1 MNDDS
6 VARSALPVPDFLGAG
21 QADFDRAIAYQD
33 GQWVRL
39 DQARV
44 PIRDLGFMRADQTYE
59 VVHVW
64 NGGFFRLDDH
74 LDRFT
79 ESCRGFRL
87 DPGLTRTGIAA
98 LLSELV
104 RRTGYRY
111 ATVWFAC
118 TRGAPPLGSRDSR
131 QARNSFYAS
140 AAPLVLR
147 ADPATMNRGLAA
159 RIHPTIRR
167 IPPDSVDPR
176 HKNTHW
182 GDFTRAEYEVQ
193 DEGFDLPVL
202 LDRDGFV
209 TEGIGCNV
217 IAKVAGQLVTP
228 DEGCLEG
235 VSAMT
240 MVEIATEL
248 GIPARYGR
256 LSARELREA
265 EEAFI
270 TSTTCGLVPITRVD
284 SRTLSGGRPGPV
296 TAQLLAEY
304 YRRKQ
309 AGWRM
314 TPIAYD

>member
-1 MNDDS
+1 MND
-6 VARSALPVPDFLGAG
+6 ASAVGAALAVPDFLGPA
-21 QADFDRAIAYQD
+21 QADFDRALAYED

-39 DQARV
+39 DRANI
-44 PIRDLGFMRADQTYE
+44 PIRDLGFMRADLTYE

-87 DPGLTRTGIAA
+87 DPGLTRNGIAE
-98 LLSELV
+98 LLAELV
-104 RRTGYRY
+104 RRTGYRF

-118 TRGAPPLGSRDSR
+118 TRGAPPMGSRDPR
-131 QARNSFYAS
+131 EARNAFHAS

-147 ADPATMNRGLAA
+147 ADPATMNRGLAV
-159 RIHPTIRR
+159 RIHPKIRR
-167 IPPDSVDPR
+167 IPPDSIDPR

-182 GDFTRAEYEVQ
+182 GDFNRAEFEVR

-217 IAKVAGQLVTP
+217 IAMVDGALVTP

-240 MVEIATEL
+240 MIEL
-248 GIPARYGR
+248 AGALGVPARYAR
-256 LSARELREA
+256 LHADDLRGA

-284 SRTLSGGRPGPV
+284 SRILSGGRPGPV
-296 TAQLLAEY
+296 TARLLAEY
-304 YRRKQ
+304 YRRKD

-314 TPIAYD
+314 TPITYD